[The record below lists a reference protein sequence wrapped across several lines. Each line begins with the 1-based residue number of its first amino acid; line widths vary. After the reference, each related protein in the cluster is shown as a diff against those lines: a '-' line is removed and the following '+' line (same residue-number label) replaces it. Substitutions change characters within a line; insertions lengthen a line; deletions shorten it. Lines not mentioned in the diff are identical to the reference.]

1 MLANRKEMN
10 MERRDFLRG
19 LALLAACPLCVKTTF
34 AAEGVHWSYEGEA
47 GPEHWGSLSKDNS
60 ACAAGSQQSPL
71 DIRGA
76 IKADVPDIAINW
88 KSGGTILNNGHTI
101 QVKAAPGGTLRRG
114 DKTYELV
121 QYHFHAPSEHLVEGK
136 SFPMEVHFVHKHAET
151 GALGVFGVFLVPGA
165 ANTTFASLA
174 AAFPQKAGEEA
185 KFDGVDPSGLLPS
198 SLSYWAYEGSL
209 TTPPC
214 SEIVDWMVAMN
225 PIEVDPADIKKFTAL
240 YSMNARPALV
250 ANRRYILS
258 SN

>member
-1 MLANRKEMN
+1 

-19 LALLAACPLCVKTTF
+19 LALLAACPLCVKTAY

-76 IKADVPDIAINW
+76 IKADIPDITIDW
-88 KSGGTILNNGHTI
+88 KGGGTILNNGHTI

-114 DKTYELV
+114 DKTYDLV

-136 SFPMEVHFVHKHAET
+136 SFPMEVHFVHKQAET
-151 GALGVFGVFLVPGA
+151 GALGVFGVFLVPGV
-165 ANTTFASLA
+165 ANKTFASLA
-174 AAFPQKAGEEA
+174 AAFPQKAGDEA
-185 KFDGVDPSGLLPS
+185 SLHGVVDPSGLLPS
-198 SLSYWAYEGSL
+198 ALSYWAYEGSL

-250 ANRRYILS
+250 TNRRYILS
-258 SN
+258 SS

>member
-1 MLANRKEMN
+1 
-10 MERRDFLRG
+10 MERRDFIKR
-19 LALLAACPLCVKTTF
+19 LALLAACPLCVKTAY

-47 GPEHWGSLSKDNS
+47 GPEHWGSLSNENS
-60 ACAAGSQQSPL
+60 ACSSGSQQSPL

-76 IKADVPDIAINW
+76 IKADIPDLALNW

-114 DKTYELV
+114 DKPYELV

-151 GALGVFGVFLVPGA
+151 GALGVLGVFLVPGA
-165 ANTTFASLA
+165 ANATFASLA
-174 AAFPQKAGEEA
+174 AAFPQKAGEETA
-185 KFDGVDPSGLLPS
+185 LPDVDPSGLLPA
-198 SLSYWAYEGSL
+198 SLKYWAYEGSL

-214 SEIVDWMVAMN
+214 SEIVDWTVAQD
-225 PIEVDPADIKKFTAL
+225 PIEVDAADIERFTAL

-250 ANRRYILS
+250 SNRRYILS
-258 SN
+258 SS